1 MARSI
6 VRSTAVVAFVVMAT
20 LSLGAQGN
28 PNQPSIDSAVVS
40 ADQTIVFVRGANFGK
55 NPSVTLNGL
64 ALAGVQVDSLGR
76 QLFASMP
83 SLQPGTYKLQ
93 VINKN
98 FLADLDLTI
107 TAAEPAGYS
116 GSQGPAGPAGPAGPT
131 GPEGP
136 AGGQGPV
143 GPAGPAG
150 AQGAEGPQGPVGP
163 AGATGAQGLP
173 GPQGPIGP
181 AGAPG
186 AQGLPGPQ
194 GSIGPAGAT
203 GAQGLAGPQGPGGPQ
218 GPVGPPGGIGPQGE
232 QGPAGPMGP
241 AGPAGTGPF
250 FIAGWVRA
258 DATIRTGSGFTV
270 VRLSAG
276 TYRITIPATP
286 LGRFLVTTV
295 SPVWPSAIARVASY
309 DKSGLDA
316 SHAIVIEIHDL
327 TGAFLNSDFNFI
339 VMERS

>member
-1 MARSI
+1 MDRSI
-6 VRSTAVVAFVVMAT
+6 IKSTVVVAFVVMAT

-40 ADQTIVFVRGANFGK
+40 ADQTIVFVRGTNFGK
-55 NPSVTLNGL
+55 KPTVTLNGQ
-64 ALAGVQVDSLGR
+64 ALTGVQVDSTGQ

-83 SLQPGTYKLQ
+83 SLERGTYKLQ

-98 FLADLDLTI
+98 FLADLDVTI
-107 TAAEPAGYS
+107 TGAEPAGYS
-116 GSQGPAGPAGPAGPT
+116 GSQGPAGPAGPTGPEGPAGSQGAAGPQGPAGPT

-136 AGGQGPV
+136 Q
-143 GPAGPAG
+143 GPAG
-150 AQGAEGPQGPVGP
+150 AQGAAGPQGAVGPQGPIGLPGAPGAQGLPGPQGPVGP

-173 GPQGPIGP
+173 GS
-181 AGAPG
+181 
-186 AQGLPGPQ
+186 Q
-194 GSIGPAGAT
+194 GSA
-203 GAQGLAGPQGPGGPQ
+203 GPQ

-232 QGPAGPMGP
+232 QGPIGPMGP

-250 FIAGWVRA
+250 FVAGWVRA

-309 DKSGLDA
+309 DKSGLDS